1 MSDDRENYY
10 INIDDEGGGV
20 ANFVKNNTNNT
31 GTPTN
36 NNNNI
41 RKVPSPSPSSNNAN
55 NDRNFSPM
63 NLSVP
68 HGHLEDNNGYA
79 QLNLESPSESSK
91 SWNYGSP
98 PQQQQQEEENLSIKS
113 CDSSSSVTKY
123 VYIYTLCAA
132 INSCNLGFDI
142 GVNTEAS
149 LLLKDSMNLSD
160 FQIEIFMGSLDLFAM
175 VGALCS
181 HYISDKYGRRR
192 AFALAAIDFII
203 GVSIMSL
210 SQDFHTLMIGR
221 LFVGLGI
228 GFGLALDPLYIAEI
242 SPAAHRGRLVT
253 WSEISLNIGKSFLT

>member
-31 GTPTN
+31 GTPT
-36 NNNNI
+36 
-41 RKVPSPSPSSNNAN
+41 KVPSPSPSSNNAN
-55 NDRNFSPM
+55 NNRNFSPM

-98 PQQQQQEEENLSIKS
+98 QQQQQEENLSIKS